1 MASPSLTRAFDRA
14 RAERVADG
22 LAVALAVSLPW
33 STSASGILAAVWA
46 IAVVP
51 TLDWPET
58 RRILLSAA
66 GGLPVLLVLLGVA
79 GMAWADVSWVER
91 WGGVGSF
98 VKLLAIPLLFAQYA
112 RSERGNDVF
121 VAYVISCAVVL
132 LTSFAMAI
140 WPHLPHTAP
149 NDHYGVMI
157 KNAPT
162 QSGEFAICIA
172 GLMGVAHTTLRRR
185 DYRWLALS
193 AVLALAMLGDIV
205 FIATAR
211 TALLAILIL
220 VGVYAITRF
229 SVRGILI
236 AALATAA
243 LASMAWFASPYL
255 RGRVEQIWT
264 EAEAYEQRDA
274 LNSSGE
280 RIEFAKR
287 SLAFIRSAPVIG
299 HGTGSIHELFVKATA
314 GQTGS
319 SGSATTNPHNQ
330 TFAVGIQLGL
340 AGIAVLWAMWIAH
353 LLMFRDPS
361 LVAWVGLL
369 LVVQNIVGSAFN
381 SHLFDFV
388 QGWTYV
394 VGVGV
399 AGGMVLRA
407 RRQTSA

>member
-1 MASPSLTRAFDRA
+1 MASLSLTSAFDRA
-14 RAERVADG
+14 RLHRLADG
-22 LAVALAVSLPW
+22 LAVILAVSLPW
-33 STSASGILAAVWA
+33 STSATAILAALWV

-51 TLDWPET
+51 TVNWPDA
-58 RRILLSAA
+58 RRIVLTAA

-79 GMAWADVSWVER
+79 GMFWADVSWPNR
-91 WGGVGSF
+91 WGGIGSF
-98 VKLLAIPLLFAQYA
+98 LKLLAIPLLFAQYA

-121 VAYVISCAVVL
+121 VGYLISCAVL
-132 LTSFAMAI
+132 LLSSFAIAV
-140 WPHLPHTAP
+140 WPDLPHTAP
-149 NDHYGVMI
+149 HYGVMV

-172 GLMGVAHTTLRRR
+172 GLLGVAHQALCRR
-185 DYRWLALS
+185 DHLWLAIS
-193 AVLALAMLGDIV
+193 AALGVAMLADIV

-211 TALLAILIL
+211 TPLLVIL
-220 VGVYAITRF
+220 VLIPLYAVTRF
-229 SVRGILI
+229 SARGVLI
-236 AALATAA
+236 TALGTAA
-243 LASMAWFASPYL
+243 LVSMAWFASPYL

-264 EAEAYEQRDA
+264 DAEAYEQSDA

-280 RIEFAKR
+280 RIEFSKH
-287 SLAFIRSAPVIG
+287 SIAFIKSAPLIG
-299 HGTGSIHELFVKATA
+299 HGTGSIHDLFVKATA
-314 GQTGS
+314 GQSGS

-340 AGIAVLWAMWIAH
+340 VGIAVLWAMWTAH
-353 LLMFRDPS
+353 LFIFRGPT
-361 LVAWVGLL
+361 LAAWVGLL

-394 VGVGV
+394 VGIGV

-407 RRQTSA
+407 RRAKSA